1 MGRAEGFGVLASGA
15 SEVLASGARGLR
27 LVQGARQA
35 TLESWVN
42 EDLAKMSPAA
52 SGRSQ
57 DPSREVLEGQ
67 RQMIG
72 RPLGVHGAQIAA
84 TALEHHLTLI
94 TRSVRDFEGLGLTV
108 FNP

>member
-1 MGRAEGFGVLASGA
+1 
-15 SEVLASGARGLR
+15 
-27 LVQGARQA
+27 
-35 TLESWVN
+35 
-42 EDLAKMSPAA
+42 
-52 SGRSQ
+52 
-57 DPSREVLEGQ
+57 
-67 RQMIG
+67 MIG